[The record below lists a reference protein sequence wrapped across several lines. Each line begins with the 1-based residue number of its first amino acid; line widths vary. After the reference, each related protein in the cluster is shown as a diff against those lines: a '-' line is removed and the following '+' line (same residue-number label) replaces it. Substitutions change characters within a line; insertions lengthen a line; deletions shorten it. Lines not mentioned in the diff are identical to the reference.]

1 MKKYFSG
8 PVTVFHGQKLPE
20 KAIPAGYAA
29 LIYVY
34 KLAVPLPYK
43 LSAISEHHKMME
55 KDNWRLFTPR
65 HNPGDTLE
73 GHLKFA
79 LKYEGLDLAVLNRLF
94 CKIDPAEIKDVISNT
109 PTGSYLRRI
118 WFLYEW
124 LTGKMLDLPDLDRGN
139 YVSVI
144 DPEMQFAVTGKIVRR
159 QRVVNNLPGS
169 SSFCPLVFRSKKL
182 EDFISIDLKRRA
194 QTVIDWI
201 PRDIMSR
208 AASFLL
214 LKDSR
219 ASYAIEDESSSVKRI
234 ERWGRIIGEAGNATL
249 NRDELIRLQKIV
261 IGDTRFVST
270 GLRHEGGFIGEHDR
284 ETGVPLPEHIS
295 ACPGD
300 LESLVDG
307 LVSSCG
313 KLSGGIDPVIAAAV
327 IAFGFIYIHP
337 FADGNGRIHRYLIHH
352 VLAENGYNPA
362 GMVFPVSAAILDR
375 IEEYRRILRGY
386 SAKLI
391 PLIEWETADDNNVKV
406 VNKTDDYYRF
416 FDATPHAEF
425 LYSCVMQTIDS
436 DLPLEVEFLQNYD
449 RFRKEVE
456 AIVEMPSKTIN
467 LLFRFLK
474 HNKGILS
481 TRACSREFKLLH
493 DDEIKRIE
501 ELYKKVFENKKVTK
515 KFLPNIYPCLP

>member
-1 MKKYFSG
+1 MEKHFSG
-8 PVTVFHGQKLPE
+8 PVTVFHGQTLPE
-20 KAIPAGYAA
+20 KATPVGYAA
-29 LIYVY
+29 LIYAY
-34 KLAVPLPYK
+34 KLAVPLPYR
-43 LSAISEHHKMME
+43 LSAVSEQHKMME
-55 KDNWRLFTPR
+55 KDNWRFFTPR
-65 HNPGDTLE
+65 HAPGHTLE

-94 CKIDPAEIKDVISNT
+94 FKIIPDEIEEAIRKT

-124 LTGKMLDLPDLDRGN
+124 LTGKMLDLPDLDTGN

-144 DPEMQFAVTGKIVRR
+144 NTEMQFAVKGESVRR
-159 QRVVNNLPGS
+159 QRVVNNLPGTH
-169 SSFCPLVFRSKKL
+169 SFCPLVFRSKKL
-182 EDFISIDLKRRA
+182 EDFISMDLKRRA
-194 QTVIDWI
+194 HTVIDRI

-208 AASFLL
+208 AAAFLL
-214 LKDSR
+214 LKDSK
-219 ASYAIEDESSSVKRI
+219 ASYAIEDESSSGKRI
-234 ERWGRIIGEAGNATL
+234 ERWGQIIGEAGNVSL
-249 NRDELIRLQKIV
+249 SRDELIRLQKIV
-261 IGDTRFVST
+261 IGDARFVST
-270 GLRHEGGFIGEHDR
+270 GLRSEGGFIGEHDR

-295 ACPGD
+295 ANSSD
-300 LESLVDG
+300 LVSLVDG
-307 LVSSCG
+307 L
-313 KLSGGIDPVIAAAV
+313 LSYIRDSVGEIDPVITAAV

-337 FADGNGRIHRYLIHH
+337 FADGNGRIHRYIIHH

-375 IEEYRRILRGY
+375 IGEYRRVLNGY
-386 SAKLI
+386 STKLL
-391 PLIEWETADDNNVKV
+391 PLIEWEPAHDNNVKV

-449 RFRKEVE
+449 RFRQEIE

-474 HNKGILS
+474 QNKGILS
-481 TRACSREFKLLH
+481 ARACSREFKLLH
-493 DDEIKRIE
+493 DGEIKKIE
-501 ELYKKVFENKKVTK
+501 EVYKNVFRNNNVTK
-515 KFLPNIYPCLP
+515 